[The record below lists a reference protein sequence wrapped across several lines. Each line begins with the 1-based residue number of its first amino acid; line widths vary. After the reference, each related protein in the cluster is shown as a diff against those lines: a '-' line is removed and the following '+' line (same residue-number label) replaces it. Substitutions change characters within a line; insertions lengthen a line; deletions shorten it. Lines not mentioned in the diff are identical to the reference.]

1 MSLTDAPTF
10 GAWPGRSRL
19 TPEGV
24 RRQEFPR
31 APLGRRG
38 YVESD
43 VERFRA
49 RVADEL
55 ARHDAE
61 KAELRAEIDR
71 LRNYFREQ
79 NIEPRRLREA
89 EGPDLSVFAEGG
101 TDEHRWFARG
111 DGTVEDPRELRR
123 RRREQPPAPPQDAW
137 AAAVA
142 ADPWG
147 TGPIQQPFQPPA
159 LPPAHQDPAGGPP
172 SVQAVN
178 VLSQAQQAADQH
190 IAQAEDSA
198 RQLIRTA
205 RAQYERILLEAHQ
218 KAEDAAQQA
227 ARAYDEATA
236 MQAQAGAGAGSA
248 EELQRLQERM
258 SYLKTFAEISR
269 VQMRSVLEALGA
281 ELDRLTDGLDPA
293 ALPSAEGGPPAA
305 GPATGG
311 SPYADDRSPAA
322 GQAGPVTQPTHTLD
336 LRALE
341 SRAGQ

>member
-19 TPEGV
+19 TPEGA
-24 RRQEFPR
+24 RRQEFSR

-38 YVESD
+38 YLESD

-55 ARHDAE
+55 TRHDAE

-79 NIEPRRLREA
+79 NIEPRRPREPDA
-89 EGPDLSVFAEGG
+89 PDLSVFADPE
-101 TDEHRWFARG
+101 EHRWFQRG
-111 DGTVEDPRELRR
+111 NGTVEDARELRR
-123 RRREQPPAPPQDAW
+123 RRRDEPAGDPPDAW

-147 TGPIQQPFQPPA
+147 TGPIQQPV
-159 LPPAHQDPAGGPP
+159 LPPPGQDPSLNPP

-205 RAQYERILLEAHQ
+205 RAQYERILMEAHQ
-218 KAEDAAQQA
+218 KAEEAAQQA
-227 ARAYDEATA
+227 ARAYDDAAAMEA
-236 MQAQAGAGAGSA
+236 QVGAGSGSE

-258 SYLKTFAEISR
+258 AYLKTFAEISR

-293 ALPSAEGGPPAA
+293 PDPPATPAGGTATQVQGSGPPA
-305 GPATGG
+305 T
-311 SPYADDRSPAA
+311 D
-322 GQAGPVTQPTHTLD
+322 PVTQPTRTLD

-341 SRAGQ
+341 SRRQ

>member
-10 GAWPGRSRL
+10 GAWPARSRL

-24 RRQEFPR
+24 RRQDFPR

-38 YVESD
+38 YVEAD

-55 ARHDAE
+55 TRHDAE

-79 NIEPRRLREA
+79 NIEPRRPRE
-89 EGPDLSVFAEGG
+89 EGGPDLSVFADSG
-101 TDEHRWFARG
+101 TGEHRWFQRG
-111 DGTVEDPRELRR
+111 NGVVEDPRELRR
-123 RRREQPPAPPQDAW
+123 RRREEAAGQQQPPDAW
-137 AAAVA
+137 AAAMA

-147 TGPIQQPFQPPA
+147 TGPIPQPA
-159 LPPAHQDPAGGPP
+159 LPAAGGPAGGPP

-205 RAQYERILLEAHQ
+205 RAQYERILMEAHQ
-218 KAEDAAQQA
+218 KAEEAAQQA
-227 ARAYDEATA
+227 ARAYDRATA
-236 MQAQAGAGAGSA
+236 NQGAGSSS
-248 EELQRLQERM
+248 EELQQLQERM
-258 SYLKTFAEISR
+258 AYLKTFAEISR

-281 ELDRLTDGLDPA
+281 ELDRLTDPLDPA
-293 ALPSAEGGPPAA
+293 TLPPAGQSASIA
-305 GPATGG
+305 GTP
-311 SPYADDRSPAA
+311 SQPQ
-322 GQAGPVTQPTHTLD
+322 QAGPGDPLTQPTRTLD

-341 SRAGQ
+341 SRAPQ

>member
-10 GAWPGRSRL
+10 GAWPARSRL

-24 RRQEFPR
+24 RRLEFPR
-31 APLGRRG
+31 ATLGRRG
-38 YVESD
+38 YLEGD

-79 NIEPRRLREA
+79 NIEPRRLREPD
-89 EGPDLSVFAEGG
+89 GPDLSVFADPAG
-101 TDEHRWFARG
+101 EHRWFQRANG
-111 DGTVEDPRELRR
+111 VMEDPREQRR
-123 RRREQPPAPPQDAW
+123 RRREEQAAGAPGVPAQDAW

-147 TGPIQQPFQPPA
+147 TGPIQQPQPA
-159 LPPAHQDPAGGPP
+159 LPPAVEDPTTAPP

-205 RAQYERILLEAHQ
+205 RAQYERILMEAHQ
-218 KAEDAAQQA
+218 RAEEAAQQA
-227 ARAYDEATA
+227 ARAYDEAVS
-236 MQAQAGAGAGSA
+236 MSQAGDAQ
-248 EELQRLQERM
+248 ELQERM
-258 SYLKTFAEISR
+258 AYLKTYAEISK
-269 VQMRSVLEALGA
+269 VQMRSVLDAIGA
-281 ELDRLTDGLDPA
+281 ELDRLTEGLGPKG
-293 ALPSAEGGPPAA
+293 LPSGAEGPVSGSLPVRTPAQE
-305 GPATGG
+305 PQAT
-311 SPYADDRSPAA
+311 AD
-322 GQAGPVTQPTHTLD
+322 PVTRPTSTVD

-341 SRAGQ
+341 SRSPQ